1 MDNQLL
7 NPQNFLFYT
16 DENGKTSV
24 QVIVDDGKET
34 IWVTQK
40 GMAEIFGVDKS
51 GISRHISN
59 ILKDGELQKDM
70 TVAKFATVINRGAR
84 GSVEEQVDY
93 YNLDMIIAVGYR
105 VNSYKATRF
114 RIWATQILREY
125 LVKGFA
131 LDDERLKQGNSLFG
145 KDNFKELIERIQ
157 EIRASERLFYEKITD
172 IFRDC
177 SEDYDPTSQISQEFY
192 AAMQNKFHYAIHQH
206 TAPELIKLRADSTKP
221 YMGLTSWKSQKRGG
235 KIYKSDVTIAK
246 NYLSEAEIK
255 GLNKVVNMFLDYAE
269 RIAEQRKGSFTM
281 ADWAKR
287 LDMFLHFNEYPILTN
302 AGKIRAEIAKKFAGE
317 EYSKFRVIQDREYKS
332 DFNLL
337 LEASH
342 NGLPIEQPIKKDYSQ
357 SSFNNHLTQALN
369 YNPNKDKRNKN
380 EGDEE

>member
-1 MDNQLL
+1 MVNQM
-7 NPQNFLFYT
+7 QDTHNFLFYT

-24 QVIVDDGKET
+24 QVIVDNGKET

-40 GMAEIFGVDKS
+40 GMSEIFGVDKS

-59 ILKDGELQKDM
+59 IFKDGELQRDM

-84 GSVEEQVDY
+84 GSVEEHVDY

-131 LDDERLKQGNSLFG
+131 LDDERLKQGNNLFG
-145 KDNFKELIERIQ
+145 KDYFKELIERIQ

-177 SEDYDPTSQISQEFY
+177 SDDYDPTSQITQEFY

-221 YMGLTSWKSQKRGG
+221 NMGLTSWKNQKRGG
-235 KIYKSDVTIAK
+235 KIYKSDVTVAK
-246 NYLSEAEIK
+246 NYLSESEIK
-255 GLNKVVNMFLDYAE
+255 GLNKAVNMFLDYAE

-281 ADWAKR
+281 ADWSKR
-287 LDMFLHFNEYPILTN
+287 LDMFLNFNEYPILSD
-302 AGKIRAEIAKKFAGE
+302 AGKIRSEIAKKFAGE
-317 EYSKFRVIQDREYKS
+317 EYSKYRVIQDREYKS

-337 LEASH
+337 LEASN
-342 NGLPIEQPIKKDYSQ
+342 NGLPIEQPIKKEELQ
-357 SSFNNHLTQALN
+357 STFNNKLTQALN
-369 YNPNKDKRNKN
+369 YNPLKDKRNQN
-380 EGDEE
+380 EGEE